1 MNPISSIGTALSML
15 LLATVLTSCA
25 KPEQKP
31 TAKLSDTLPDIVVT
45 VNGVRIE
52 RATVLERL
60 AQAQSMTA
68 HQQHMAQMDQ
78 MAAQGAEPKA
88 GQPQNTGAS
97 TSTGAAPTVHDPA
110 HVQSDAD
117 LERTLVRAVINQ
129 LVMEQLKMQEVER
142 LGLSVS
148 PSLLEANIKNI
159 EQQAGSKESLEE
171 QLRQGHAT
179 VDQWRTQLRQALLFQ
194 QLAEQRRKAVP
205 VSDDEIR
212 QYWEQNRETLSKLWK
227 TNRVDEARDR
237 IRDLIQQA
245 RWPKTESEWQFELV
259 RNAKIWVDPAVR
271 QQLATP
277 ADHTHPEQGGAG
289 GSAPARQG

>member
-1 MNPISSIGTALSML
+1 MDGVDRAPSSYPHHLQCSVRPRRTCRSRSLKEAIMNPISSIGTALSML

-117 LERTLVRAVINQ
+117 LE
-129 LVMEQLKMQEVER
+129 
-142 LGLSVS
+142 
-148 PSLLEANIKNI
+148 
-159 EQQAGSKESLEE
+159 
-171 QLRQGHAT
+171 
-179 VDQWRTQLRQALLFQ
+179 
-194 QLAEQRRKAVP
+194 
-205 VSDDEIR
+205 
-212 QYWEQNRETLSKLWK
+212 
-227 TNRVDEARDR
+227 
-237 IRDLIQQA
+237 
-245 RWPKTESEWQFELV
+245 
-259 RNAKIWVDPAVR
+259 
-271 QQLATP
+271 
-277 ADHTHPEQGGAG
+277 
-289 GSAPARQG
+289 

>member
-1 MNPISSIGTALSML
+1 
-15 LLATVLTSCA
+15 
-25 KPEQKP
+25 
-31 TAKLSDTLPDIVVT
+31 
-45 VNGVRIE
+45 
-52 RATVLERL
+52 
-60 AQAQSMTA
+60 
-68 HQQHMAQMDQ
+68 
-78 MAAQGAEPKA
+78 
-88 GQPQNTGAS
+88 
-97 TSTGAAPTVHDPA
+97 
-110 HVQSDAD
+110 
-117 LERTLVRAVINQ
+117 
-129 LVMEQLKMQEVER
+129 MQEVER

-148 PSLLEANIKNI
+148 PALLEANIKSI

-227 TNRVDEARDR
+227 TKRVDEARDR

-271 QQLATP
+271 QQLTNP